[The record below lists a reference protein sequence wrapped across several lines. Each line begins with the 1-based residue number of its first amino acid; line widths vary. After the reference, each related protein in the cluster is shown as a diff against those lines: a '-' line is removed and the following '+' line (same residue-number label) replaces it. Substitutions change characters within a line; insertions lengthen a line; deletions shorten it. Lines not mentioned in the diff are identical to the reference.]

1 MAACSYAISQT
12 RQARAPARA
21 TTETSYAYDALD
33 RLVST
38 TMPGG
43 GTTRYA
49 YDTLGRM
56 TSRHHPDADGA
67 TLYKYDDLGRVR
79 FSQDARQRAA
89 GTGANRKV
97 TYTVYDDFGRVT
109 RVGEAEADFSELDPE
124 RSYPF
129 ENDASSWR
137 SRMTYD
143 AGDLVAGNGASLWRS
158 QLRPGATDQDRG
170 EHRRRRHGRGRAR
183 ATPTTT
189 WAMCAS
195 SRSRSRA

>member
-1 MAACSYAISQT
+1 MRISRVVPPGHDNNSAVDTRYGNWTTRTGPGRSYVTVDDEKGVTTT
-12 RQARAPARA
+12 RVYDPYGRMRHVIADSAGTNVA
-21 TTETSYAYDALD
+21 TRNNRTSYAYDALD
-33 RLVST
+33 RLIST

-109 RVGEAEADFSELDPE
+109 RVGEAAADFSRLDPE

-143 AGDLVAGNGASLWRS
+143 GG
-158 QLRPGATDQDRG
+158 
-170 EHRRRRHGRGRAR
+170 
-183 ATPTTT
+183 
-189 WAMCAS
+189 
-195 SRSRSRA
+195 